1 MNREFIMKL
10 NHEWGKKEQAVE
22 QTLCPCFGLERRPV
36 GVAVERVLDRPWWLA
51 LLVVVTTTRLDC
63 SSSRVLLGAI
73 SDRSISDRSI
83 SDISKH
89 KSSTLSSA

>member
-1 MNREFIMKL
+1 MNRELFMKL

-51 LLVVVTTTRLDC
+51 LLVVVMTTRLDC

-73 SDRSISDRSI
+73 SDRSISD
-83 SDISKH
+83 ISKH
-89 KSSTLSSA
+89 KSSTLSSAQLEV